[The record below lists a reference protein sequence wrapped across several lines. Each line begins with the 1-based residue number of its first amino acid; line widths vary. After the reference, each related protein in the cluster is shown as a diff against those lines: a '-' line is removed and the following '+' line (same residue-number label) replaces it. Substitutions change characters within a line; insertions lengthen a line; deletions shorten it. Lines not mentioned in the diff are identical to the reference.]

1 MMNIRPLISA
11 LHTHT
16 AHSTLAELLS
26 DKLGRFGEFIDEV
39 IIHGFIDTL
48 KLVIFLF
55 LTYLLMEIIE
65 HKASDKAE
73 GIMKR
78 AGLLGPAI
86 GGAFGAV
93 PQCGF
98 SAAAANL
105 YTGRVI
111 TLGTLIAVF
120 LSTSDERL
128 PILLAG
134 DIKISTVLLII
145 VYKTAVGILVG
156 FGIDAF
162 IKIRK
167 IPTDPINIDEI
178 CDNDNCHC
186 ERGVVYSALH
196 HTVSVTLFV
205 FAVTVL
211 VNTLV
216 FFIGDGGID
225 GILVDLPVISHVV
238 CALIGLIPNC
248 AASVALTRLAMSG
261 IISTGAMMSGLFS
274 GAGVGLLILFKM
286 NKRKRENVIITAILV
301 SAGVIFGLLA
311 DLLPFLTLG

>member
-120 LSTSDERL
+120 LSTSDEML